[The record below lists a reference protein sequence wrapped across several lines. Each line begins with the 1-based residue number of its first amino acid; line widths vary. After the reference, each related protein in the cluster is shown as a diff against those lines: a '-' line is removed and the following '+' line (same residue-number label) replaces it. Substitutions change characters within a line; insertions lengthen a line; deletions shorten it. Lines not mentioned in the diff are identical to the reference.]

1 MKITIRLLLAT
12 AIAFVNLS
20 TLSAQVKFTPRVGVN
35 ASALDAKLSDINA
48 EAKARAGWNA
58 GIDLRLGEG
67 IIFLNPGVH
76 YYSYTTRLIEDLDQ
90 PGTIDL
96 SAENTIQSL
105 RAPINLG
112 LRLTGDNG
120 ILGLYVKGGVTPAY
134 VLGMTEKEKPVLS
147 LFTYQLEDLNR
158 FTWGGNAGIGID
170 FLFLTAELNYEIG
183 LTDFFNNTEGRNN
196 MLTFSAGLKF

>member
-134 VLGMTEKEKPVLS
+134 VLGMTEKEKPVLP
-147 LFTYQLEDLNR
+147 LFSYQLEDLNR